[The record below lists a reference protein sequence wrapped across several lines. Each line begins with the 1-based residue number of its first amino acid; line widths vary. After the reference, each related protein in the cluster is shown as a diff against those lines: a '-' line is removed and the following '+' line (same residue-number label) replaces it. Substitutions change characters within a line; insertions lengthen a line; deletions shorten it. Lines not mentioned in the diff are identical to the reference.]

1 MHQTDIEA
9 REKFLFTLEW
19 ILSVSNRYQD
29 TTLRFGLAHVSV
41 GNSQNLGEAYG
52 AQGAS
57 RKLVEVSQALRNA
70 FRKTDLVA
78 RDGVD
83 YWILA
88 PYTPPENIS
97 EKIMDIVR
105 EASKNGLDV
114 TDRNVA
120 VFSLP
125 LKVPLYEASGSA
137 QGFLQAI
144 KSLCE
149 SRSCDVLC
157 EPNVCL
163 KVSLQAGS
171 SD

>member
-1 MHQTDIEA
+1 MHQSDIEA

-19 ILSVSNRYQD
+19 ILAVSKRYQD
-29 TTLRFGLAHVSV
+29 SPLRFGLVHISV
-41 GNSQNLGEAYG
+41 GNSQGLGEAYG
-52 AQGAS
+52 AHGAS
-57 RKLVEVSQALRNA
+57 RKLVEVSHALRGA

-83 YWILA
+83 YWVLA

-97 EKIMDIVR
+97 DKIMDIVR
-105 EASKNGLDV
+105 EASKNGLDIA
-114 TDRNVA
+114 DRNVA
-120 VFSLP
+120 IFSLP
-125 LKVPLYEASGSA
+125 LKEPIHEASGSA

-149 SRSCDVLC
+149 SRTCEVLC
-157 EPNVCL
+157 EPSTCR

-171 SD
+171 SS